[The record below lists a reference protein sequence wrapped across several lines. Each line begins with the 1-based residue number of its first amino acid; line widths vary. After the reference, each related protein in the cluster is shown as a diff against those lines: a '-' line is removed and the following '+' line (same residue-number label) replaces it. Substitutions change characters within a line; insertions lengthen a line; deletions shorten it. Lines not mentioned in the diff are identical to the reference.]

1 MSRPSEQHVVERL
14 HKAFQDVPCPKSF
27 RDAQACGPLAHSVAL
42 DLRKDFYNYEPEEV
56 HYLLPLILI
65 DLIETRTGDDIET
78 EDAEQLVLQL
88 DPFLVN
94 DNVVQQIRLEQF
106 QDLTSDQAAAVCEWL
121 RLARTWEDLKRFR
134 HRVDAAISYW
144 CKQEITPNE

>member
-1 MSRPSEQHVVERL
+1 VERL

-27 RDAQACGPLAHSVAL
+27 KDAEACGPLDHGVAL
-42 DLRKDFYNYEPEEV
+42 NLRKSFYHYEPEEV

-65 DLIETRTGDDIET
+65 DLVQTRTGDDIET

-88 DPFLVN
+88 DPFSVNNDLVREN
-94 DNVVQQIRLEQF
+94 KLELF
-106 QDLTSDQAAAVCEWL
+106 RDLTPDQTAAVCEWL

-134 HRVDAAISYW
+134 HWVDAAISYW
-144 CKQEITPNE
+144 CKQGITANE